1 MGGAPWVSHYSLCR
15 VSTPHRRRA
24 GMKHTQVDLDNLRAA
39 LVAHLNSVRTILRP
53 RLASWRTQ
61 LVSLRARARWQAS
74 WRAALPI
81 LAFAAAYL
89 VATDAAELIAL
100 DVHAPSGPV
109 PTPLFVP
116 GAVIVSAFLLVPPRR
131 WWVYLLTAFPLHLSA
146 HWLLHTPLS
155 IILLSFVANILLG
168 VGTVRLLR
176 HFVPLPLRFGG
187 VREVSLFVACV
198 CGGAVLPACIGA
210 AGRHAL
216 LGQAYWPAWQAWYL
230 GDVLANLVF
239 VPAIV
244 LSLAVGSRWLRTAS

>member
-1 MGGAPWVSHYSLCR
+1 MGWVPWVSHYYLCR

-61 LVSLRARARWQAS
+61 LVSLRARATWQAS

-89 VATDAAELIAL
+89 VATDASELIGL

-131 WWVYLLTAFPLHLSA
+131 WWVYLLTAFPCICQPTGCFTPRSRSSFSALSQ
-146 HWLLHTPLS
+146 
-155 IILLSFVANILLG
+155 I
-168 VGTVRLLR
+168 
-176 HFVPLPLRFGG
+176 
-187 VREVSLFVACV
+187 
-198 CGGAVLPACIGA
+198 
-210 AGRHAL
+210 
-216 LGQAYWPAWQAWYL
+216 
-230 GDVLANLVF
+230 
-239 VPAIV
+239 
-244 LSLAVGSRWLRTAS
+244 